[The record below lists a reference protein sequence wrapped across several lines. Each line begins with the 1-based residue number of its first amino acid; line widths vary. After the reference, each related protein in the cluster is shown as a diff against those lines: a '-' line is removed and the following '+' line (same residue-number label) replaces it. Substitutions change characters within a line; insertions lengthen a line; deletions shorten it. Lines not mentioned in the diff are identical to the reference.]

1 MKDIGHT
8 GPGPTLLQQDL
19 LTCSSERPCFPIG
32 SHSCVLEV
40 RTSTHL
46 FKGHESIHNGAKP
59 ERCRPLC
66 KPTSPCR
73 EEGVR
78 LHGEGQGR
86 KGKGVRCSW
95 LLGLPA
101 GLKAALPS
109 DSLRGRGMGV
119 GEGGAVT
126 QRRRGSHRALGGT
139 GASRWKE
146 PQGSRGQQAGQLLV
160 GGARA
165 AVLCCL
171 APHSQMEVQGV
182 LGMRR
187 CSRQTGPTDRTGAPY
202 SAGLGHVRSV
212 PPSLAVYTPQ
222 RLISRRGTPT
232 KALSSLRRRRQ
243 LPAPAM
249 VIWGLRPCLPATVCS
264 HLSTWDSWS
273 LAPCRSLSC
282 SFSPILFH
290 CDPGCHG
297 NTAAGTRWWLGAGSR
312 TAAAA
317 SIAISDA
324 RHLQGLVAGPHLG
337 GPQGLRRP
345 HGLLLS
351 GRWGEGA
358 DCGSESSVLGGVAL

>member
-1 MKDIGHT
+1 M
-8 GPGPTLLQQDL
+8 
-19 LTCSSERPCFPIG
+19 
-32 SHSCVLEV
+32 
-40 RTSTHL
+40 
-46 FKGHESIHNGAKP
+46 GA
-59 ERCRPLC
+59 
-66 KPTSPCR
+66 
-73 EEGVR
+73 
-78 LHGEGQGR
+78 
-86 KGKGVRCSW
+86 
-95 LLGLPA
+95 
-101 GLKAALPS
+101 
-109 DSLRGRGMGV
+109 

-126 QRRRGSHRALGGT
+126 QRHRGSHRALGGT
-139 GASRWKE
+139 GASRWRE
-146 PQGSRGQQAGQLLV
+146 PQGSRGRQAGQLLV
-160 GGARA
+160 GRARA

-171 APHSQMEVQGV
+171 APHSPMEVEGV

-202 SAGLGHVRSV
+202 SAGLGHVCSV
-212 PPSLAVYTPQ
+212 PP
-222 RLISRRGTPT
+222 SRRGTPT
-232 KALSSLRRRRQ
+232 KALSSLRRRRL

-249 VIWGLRPCLPATVCS
+249 VVWGLRPCLPVTVCS

-273 LAPCRSLSC
+273 LAPCPSLSC

-317 SIAISDA
+317 SVAISDA

-351 GRWGEGA
+351 QWEVGRGGGLWEGEL
-358 DCGSESSVLGGVAL
+358 SIGGVAL